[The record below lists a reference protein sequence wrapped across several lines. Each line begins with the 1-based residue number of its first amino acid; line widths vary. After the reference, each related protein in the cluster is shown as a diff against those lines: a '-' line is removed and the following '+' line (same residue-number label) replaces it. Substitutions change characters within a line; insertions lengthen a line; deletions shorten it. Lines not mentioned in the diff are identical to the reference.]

1 MAKSKSEK
9 KTAGQPNA
17 VVRYLR
23 ETRGELR
30 KVTWPTRQESWRLT
44 GIVLAV
50 TIATA
55 AFLLYAPSLMNFIAA
70 GGIKNAQE
78 PIMIGN
84 ATIGDIP
91 NAYISA
97 IQGA

>member
-1 MAKSKSEK
+1 VAKSKSEK
-9 KTAGQPNA
+9 KSVGQPNA

-50 TIATA
+50 TIVTA
-55 AFLLYAPSLMNFIAA
+55 AFLWLFDTIFS
-70 GGIKNAQE
+70 GGLQFLIE
-78 PIMIGN
+78 RMIGL
-84 ATIGDIP
+84 
-91 NAYISA
+91 
-97 IQGA
+97 